1 MLSVQCVFFFLMLL
15 LLILKAGVLKSELE
29 ALLSNKTGVQA
40 AHPLQDSYPRSP
52 LAITSPPVPWTL
64 ILLAEPKLP

>member
-29 ALLSNKTGVQA
+29 ALLSFKKCNPSQGVN
-40 AHPLQDSYPRSP
+40 SP
-52 LAITSPPVPWTL
+52 L
-64 ILLAEPKLP
+64 